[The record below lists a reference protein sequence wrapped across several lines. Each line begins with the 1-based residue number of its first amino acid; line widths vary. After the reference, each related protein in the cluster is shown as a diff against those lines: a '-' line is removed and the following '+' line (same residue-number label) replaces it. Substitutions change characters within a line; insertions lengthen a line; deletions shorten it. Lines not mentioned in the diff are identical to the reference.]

1 MAISLPGRPV
11 PRSFSAKWEAPWRRL
26 VRIRYATRLLYI
38 SWRNSNPPIDYS
50 GGSEWNASSTGEYKS
65 RGLYSS
71 SLVASEQTVM
81 RKREHAGFVTPMRLI
96 SLPNWVKSVIVYYK
110 GIGTQGICQIV
121 RICGVVGVKSDGMFT
136 KRYIK
141 ERGRSHCSG

>member
-1 MAISLPGRPV
+1 MCLVCFGT
-11 PRSFSAKWEAPWRRL
+11 PRGF
-26 VRIRYATRLLYI
+26 YI
-38 SWRNSNPPIDYS
+38 SVGEIPTRQLTVRVVANGMD
-50 GGSEWNASSTGEYKS
+50 SSTGGYKS

-81 RKREHAGFVTPMRLI
+81 RKREHAGFVTPMRLM
-96 SLPNWVKSVIVYYK
+96 SLPKRVKSVNAYYES
-110 GIGTQGICQIV
+110 IGTQGICQIV
-121 RICGVVGVKSDGMFT
+121 RICEVVGVKSDGMFA